1 MKKAGKREKFVG
13 PACAVGRWI
22 EKKRTAAGLTQ
33 TALAEV
39 CGYERGS
46 LWQVIHGVKA
56 PGIPLIAELAKA
68 LGENAGEL
76 LDVALADWRVTQHD
90 RLMHFQ
96 AAMVK
101 VRH

>member
-1 MKKAGKREKFVG
+1 MTKKAEKVEFVG

-22 EKKRTAAGLTQ
+22 EKKRKLTGMTQ
-33 TALAEV
+33 TALAEL

-56 PGIPLIAELAKA
+56 PGLPLIAELAKA

-90 RLMHFQ
+90 RLTQFQ
-96 AAMVK
+96 AVMLK